1 MSKPFFVTT
10 AIDYT
15 NAPPHIGH
23 AYEKILAD
31 VLARYHRLNGED
43 VYFLTGV
50 DQHGQKVQ
58 QSAARDG
65 VPPQA
70 FVDVLSMKFS
80 ELWKRL
86 DVQFDGWAATTDSLH
101 KECVREILQAL
112 FDAGEIYSA
121 PYKGFYSERQ
131 EQFLTDKD
139 READGTFGPQW
150 GKVEE
155 LEETNWYFRLTKYKD
170 WLLAF
175 IDNTPGLVTPGYR
188 QTELRNAAAKIE
200 GDLSISRPKSRLSW
214 GIEIP
219 FDAECVTFVW
229 FDALVNYIS
238 FAGYKQA
245 VANGKLMPSF
255 PNAPKPGCVWPA
267 LHIIGKDIIIPAH
280 GIYWLCMLKAMG
292 FEDVAMPRLLVHG
305 YVNIGG
311 EKMSKS
317 LGNIKDPNSVADG
330 IAAGIRAGF
339 AKQNEAAA
347 KKGKPVTQEDEISA
361 FADRCGPDALRYYLM
376 RDCSVGGDMDFADD
390 RLFSR
395 YATELGNGVGN
406 LLNRSLNM
414 ALKYREGRLVRQAVS
429 PGPAPDAFVSAYR
442 EAMDEHRVQAALEAA
457 VQYATACN
465 QFIETEK
472 PFSLAADPAQGD
484 KLDAVLYTLAE
495 NLRIIAI
502 LLSPVVPRSA
512 AEIFAQLGVTSAP
525 SLSDTQWGGLQD
537 GHQLGNPT
545 PLFPRI
551 ESVPATS

>member
-1 MSKPFFVTT
+1 MQKPFFITT

-31 VLARYHRLNGED
+31 VLARYHRLKGD
-43 VYFLTGV
+43 AVYFLTGV

-65 VPPQA
+65 VAPQV
-70 FVDVLSMKFS
+70 FVDGLSEKFAA
-80 ELWKRL
+80 LWKRL
-86 DVQFDGWAATTDSLH
+86 DVVYDGWAATTEARH
-101 KECVREILQAL
+101 KSCVQEILQAL
-112 FDAGEIYSA
+112 YDAGAIYSA

-139 READGTFGPQW
+139 RGPDGNFGPEW

-155 LEETNWYFRLTKYKD
+155 LEETNWYFRLTDYKE
-170 WLLAF
+170 WLVAF
-175 IDNTPGLVTPGYR
+175 IDTHPGLITPAFR
-188 QTELRNAAAKIE
+188 QTELRNAAAKLE

-219 FDAECVTFVW
+219 FDPECVTFVW

-238 FAGYKQA
+238 FAGYRQGLVDGMLVPA
-245 VANGKLMPSF
+245 FPGSPSY
-255 PNAPKPGCVWPA
+255 GCSWPA
-267 LHIIGKDIIIPAH
+267 LHVIGKDILIPAH

-292 FEDVAMPRLLVHG
+292 FSDAEMPKMIVHG
-305 YVNIGG
+305 YINIAG

-317 LGNIKDPNSVADG
+317 LGNIKDPNSVVEG
-330 IAAGIRAGF
+330 IAEGIRQGF
-339 AKQNEAAA
+339 TKQNDANA
-347 KKGKPVTQEDEISA
+347 KKGKATTPIEEVES
-361 FADRCGPDALRYYLM
+361 FAVRCGPDALRYYLM

-390 RLFSR
+390 RLLSR
-395 YATELGNGVGN
+395 YGTDLGNSIGN

-414 ALKYREGRLVRQAVS
+414 AHKYRGGKLVRQAAS
-429 PGPAPDAFVSAYR
+429 PGPSPDPFVKAYC
-442 EAMDEHRVQAALEAA
+442 EAMDEHRVHLALEAA

-465 QFIETEK
+465 QYIDVEK
-472 PFSLAADPAQGD
+472 PFSLAADPTQAD

-495 NLRIIAI
+495 NMRIIAI
-502 LLSPVVPRSA
+502 LMAPVVPRAA
-512 AEIFAQLGVTSAP
+512 AEILRQLNVVAEP
-525 SLSDTQWGGLQD
+525 SLNDAVWGGLPD
-537 GHQLGNPT
+537 GHLLGTPV

-551 ESVPATS
+551 DAGVA